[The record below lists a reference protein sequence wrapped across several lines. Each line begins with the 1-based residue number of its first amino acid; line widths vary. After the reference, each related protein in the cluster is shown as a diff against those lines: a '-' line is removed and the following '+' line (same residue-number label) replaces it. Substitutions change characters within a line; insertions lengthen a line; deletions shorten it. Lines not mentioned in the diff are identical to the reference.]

1 MPAARNPNQIN
12 IVIAVDVIQALSEQT
27 LEDNLYMMDNNPF
40 KNGQQSTGQGTDYL
54 TTSCVPGQVIQW
66 VIHAIDL
73 QTPVSIKS
81 IGFLLGDECI
91 AEQHQSHDIAGDNV
105 SSRPDLKVWTGIVP
119 HTMVVGQP
127 YLYRLELQMGYG
139 QNAII
144 AINTASLKRV

>member
-1 MPAARNPNQIN
+1 MVAARNPNQIN
-12 IVIAVDVIQALSEQT
+12 VNVAVDVIRALSDET

-40 KNGQQSTGQGTDYL
+40 GPGFESTGQGTDYL

-81 IGFLLGDECI
+81 IRFIGDGE
-91 AEQHQSHDIAGDNV
+91 EQGHSSAAQES

-119 HTMVVGQP
+119 DYMVPGQP
-127 YLYRLELQMGYG
+127 YRYQLELQMGDG
-139 QNAII
+139 QNSIMTTD
-144 AINTASLKRV
+144 TAALKRV